1 MRFGHRQCDRRG
13 RGFHGEGRH
22 GHESDGFDIGFGH
35 DIGHREFGSG
45 HGGGHGW
52 GRGFGRGFGRGR
64 SGEDWMSERGGR
76 RRFFDAGQLRL
87 VLLKLISM
95 QPRHGYDL
103 IRAVEELTG
112 GVYVPSP
119 GVVYPALSMLE
130 DMNQVAGTEAEG
142 GRKVFAITADGEA
155 ELAANAAMVTELM
168 ARLAAM
174 AEMRERVDTT
184 PVERAIGNLKM
195 ALRGRL
201 TAPDADRKLA
211 LEIARIL
218 DEATQKI
225 ERS

>member
-1 MRFGHRQCDRRG
+1 MRFVHRQCDRRG

-22 GHESDGFDIGFGH
+22 GHESDGLDGNFG
-35 DIGHREFGSG
+35 RAFGS
-45 HGGGHGW
+45 GHGW

-112 GVYVPSP
+112 GAYVPSP

-130 DMNQVAGTEAEG
+130 DMNQVAGTEAP
-142 GRKVFAITADGEA
+142 AC
-155 ELAANAAMVTELM
+155 LA
-168 ARLAAM
+168 
-174 AEMRERVDTT
+174 RE
-184 PVERAIGNLKM
+184 
-195 ALRGRL
+195 
-201 TAPDADRKLA
+201 
-211 LEIARIL
+211 
-218 DEATQKI
+218 
-225 ERS
+225 S

>member
-1 MRFGHRQCDRRG
+1 MRFGYRQCDRRG
-13 RGFHGEGRH
+13 RGFHGDGRH
-22 GHESDGFDIGFGH
+22 SHEHGGPDIGFG
-35 DIGHREFGSG
+35 DESGHRGF
-45 HGGGHGW
+45 GGGHGW
-52 GRGFGRGFGRGR
+52 GRGFGRGFGRSR
-64 SGEDWMSERGGR
+64 AGEDWMSERGGR

-155 ELAANAAMVTELM
+155 ELAAHETTVAELM

-195 ALRGRL
+195 ALRSRL
-201 TAPDADRKLA
+201 TAADADRRLA